1 MAKTKPSEIE
11 ERRRLVRACVASKR
25 ELNGWDNKQVAAKCR
40 FSVDTLRNRMD
51 RPETF
56 TLEELWNMGI
66 MIYIYDGQSKL
77 PDGDGLVEISGRG
90 GERQC
95 VN

>member
-1 MAKTKPSEIE
+1 MPRTKVIELE
-11 ERRRLVRACVASKR
+11 ERRRIVRACVASKR

-40 FSVDTLRNRMD
+40 FSVDTLRSRLD

-66 MIYIYDGQSKL
+66 KIYIYDGQSKL
-77 PDGDGLVEISGRG
+77 PDNDGMVAVSEKG
-90 GERQC
+90 GNR
-95 VN
+95 

>member
-1 MAKTKPSEIE
+1 MPRTKVIELE
-11 ERRRLVRACVASKR
+11 ERRRIVRACVASKR

-40 FSVDTLRNRMD
+40 FSVDTLRSRLD

-66 MIYIYDGQSKL
+66 KIYIYDGQSKL
-77 PDGDGLVEISGRG
+77 PDNDGMVAVSGRG
-90 GERQC
+90 GTS
-95 VN
+95 

>member
-1 MAKTKPSEIE
+1 MAKAKLFELE
-11 ERRRLVRACVASKR
+11 ERRRVVRACVASKR

-40 FSVDTLRNRMD
+40 FSVDTLRNRLD

-66 MIYIYDGQSKL
+66 KVYIYDGQTKL
-77 PDGDGLVEISGRG
+77 PDSEGMVDIVEKG
-90 GERQC
+90 GTG
-95 VN
+95 